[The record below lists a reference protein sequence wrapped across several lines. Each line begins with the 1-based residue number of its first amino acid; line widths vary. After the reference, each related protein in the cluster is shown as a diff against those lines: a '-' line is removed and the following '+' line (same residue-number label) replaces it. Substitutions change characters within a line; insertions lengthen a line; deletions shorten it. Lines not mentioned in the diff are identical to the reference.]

1 MNLSDQ
7 SNPSPKWGSNMKL
20 IVGLSFAAL
29 FVLLLFYFRHIIGP
43 LLLAFVLTYLLF
55 PLVERISHS
64 IHLSWRWTVNLIY
77 FILIILLLGSGTLT
91 GLAIIQQVQN
101 LISVVEK
108 FVADLPTLVANISTH
123 QYFIGPFLLDMSKF
137 DLPTLTDRILSYV
150 QPLIGRL
157 GFIVSTFASGAVSI
171 LTWGTFILLISYF
184 VLADAGQVSGG
195 LVHIEIPGYSAD
207 IRRLGNEL
215 RRTWN
220 AFLRGQI
227 IMFGLVFVTYSI
239 LMTALGVRYSV
250 GIALMA
256 GLARFIPYVGA
267 WATWTTLI
275 VVSFFQGSNYFGLL
289 PWQYTLLAF
298 GVALLTDQVFD
309 NLVSPRI
316 LGQTMGVHPAAV
328 LVAAIIAA
336 NLIGFIGLVLAA
348 PVLATLIIVGRYAI
362 RKMLDMD
369 PWEGLDREYRVRERP
384 PIQVIRRL
392 RTWFKSLIQGR
403 TRADINK

>member
-1 MNLSDQ
+1 MSQ
-7 SNPSPKWGSNMKL
+7 TEPVNPSPRWGSNMKL
-20 IVGLSFAAL
+20 IVGLLFAAL
-29 FVLLLFYFRHIIGP
+29 FLLLLFYFRHIIGP
-43 LLLAFVLTYLLF
+43 LLLAFVLTYLLY
-55 PLVERISHS
+55 PLIERISHFT
-64 IHLSWRWTVNLIY
+64 HLSWRWTVNLLY
-77 FILIILLLGSGTLT
+77 LLLIILLLGSGTLT
-91 GLAIIQQVQN
+91 GLAIVQQVQN
-101 LISVVEK
+101 LISVVDK
-108 FVADLPTLVANISTH
+108 FVSDLPTLVADISTH

-137 DLPTLTDRILSYV
+137 DLPTVTDRVLSYV

-157 GFIVSTFASGAVSI
+157 GFIVSTFATGAVSI

-184 VLADAGQVSGG
+184 VLVDRGQRSGE
-195 LVHIEIPGYSAD
+195 LVHIEIPGYTAD
-207 IRRLGNEL
+207 IKRLGNEL

-256 GLARFIPYVGA
+256 GLARFIPYVGG

-275 VVSFFQGSNYFGLL
+275 LVSFFQGSNYFGLL
-289 PWQYTLLAF
+289 PWQFTVLALV
-298 GVALLTDQVFD
+298 VAILTDQVFD

-328 LVAAIIAA
+328 LVAAIVAA

-348 PVLATLIIVGRYAI
+348 PVLATLIIVGRYAV
-362 RKMLDMD
+362 RKMLDLD
-369 PWEGLDREYRVRERP
+369 PWEGIEREYRVKPRV
-384 PIQVIRRL
+384 PIQILNRL
-392 RTWFKSLIQGR
+392 RTWFRSLIQRR
-403 TRADINK
+403 T

>member
-1 MNLSDQ
+1 MSLPEPGNL
-7 SNPSPKWGSNMKL
+7 SPKWGPNLKL
-20 IVGLSFAAL
+20 IVGLSFASL

-43 LLLAFVLTYLLF
+43 LLLAFVVTYLLY
-55 PLVERISHS
+55 PLVGRISH
-64 IHLSWRWTVNLIY
+64 ILHLSWRWTVNLIY
-77 FILIILLLGSGTLT
+77 LFLIILLLGSGTLT

-101 LISVVEK
+101 LVSVVEK
-108 FVADLPTLVANISTH
+108 FVSDLPTLVADLSTH

-137 DLPTLTDRILSYV
+137 DLPTLTERILSYV
-150 QPLIGRL
+150 QPLIGRI
-157 GFIVSTFASGAVSI
+157 GFILSTFASGAVSI
-171 LTWGTFILLISYF
+171 LTWGSFILLISYF
-184 VLADAGQVSGG
+184 VLVDRGKMSGE
-195 LVHIEIPGYSAD
+195 LVHIEIPGYDAD
-207 IRRLGNEL
+207 IRRLGTEL

-227 IMFGLVFVTYSI
+227 IMFGLVFVTYGI
-239 LMTALGVRYSV
+239 LMTAMGVRYSV
-250 GIALMA
+250 GIAFMA
-256 GLARFIPYVGA
+256 GLARFVPYVGS

-275 VVSFFQGSNYFGLL
+275 LVSFFQGSNNFGLL

-298 GVALLTDQVFD
+298 AVAILTDQVFD

-348 PVLATLIIVGRYAI
+348 PVLATLIIIGRYAI

-369 PWEGLDREYRVRERP
+369 PWEGLEQEYRVKP
-384 PIQVIRRL
+384 KAPLQILIRL
-392 RTWFKSLIQGR
+392 RAWFRSQIQRR
-403 TRADINK
+403 T

>member
-1 MNLSDQ
+1 MNQ
-7 SNPSPKWGSNMKL
+7 PEPVNPSPRWGSNMKL
-20 IVGLSFAAL
+20 IVGLLFAAL
-29 FVLLLFYFRHIIGP
+29 FLLLLFYFRHIIGP
-43 LLLAFVLTYLLF
+43 LLLCFVLTYLLY
-55 PLVERISHS
+55 PLIERISHFT
-64 IHLSWRWTVNLIY
+64 HLSWRWTVNLLY
-77 FILIILLLGSGTLT
+77 LLLIILLLGSGTLT
-91 GLAIIQQVQN
+91 GLAIVQQVQN
-101 LISVVEK
+101 LISVVDK
-108 FVADLPTLVANISTH
+108 FVTDLPTLVADISTH

-137 DLPTLTDRILSYV
+137 DLPTVTDRVLSYV

-157 GFIVSTFASGAVSI
+157 GFIVSTFATGAVSI

-184 VLADAGQVSGG
+184 VLVDRGQRSGE
-195 LVHIEIPGYSAD
+195 LVHFEIPGYTAD
-207 IRRLGNEL
+207 IKRLGNEL

-256 GLARFIPYVGA
+256 GLARFIPYVGG

-275 VVSFFQGSNYFGLL
+275 LVSFFQGSNYFGLL
-289 PWQYTLLAF
+289 PWQFTVLALV
-298 GVALLTDQVFD
+298 VAILTDQVFD

-328 LVAAIIAA
+328 LVAAIVAA

-348 PVLATLIIVGRYAI
+348 PVLATLIIVGRYAL
-362 RKMLDMD
+362 RKMLDLD
-369 PWEGLDREYRVRERP
+369 PWEGIEREYRVKPRV
-384 PIQVIRRL
+384 PIQILNRVRI
-392 RTWFKSLIQGR
+392 WFKSLIQRR
-403 TRADINK
+403 T